1 METSRPVIFARW
13 LFRLAGLL
21 GLLVLLPQYVMENEV
36 AREAPVVKGAPTEI
50 TRPEYYYGFI
60 GVAVAWQLAFIVIG
74 QDPLRYRP
82 LMLPSVVE
90 KLTFAGAAVVLF
102 IIGRVTGFVLVF
114 GLVDMS
120 LGVLFLIAWWRLSA
134 ISSMPD
140 K

>member
-1 METSRPVIFARW
+1 MDTRQPVTFARW

-50 TRPEYYYGFI
+50 THPEYYYGFV
-60 GVAVAWQLAFIVIG
+60 GVAVAWQVAFLVIG

-82 LMLPSVVE
+82 MMLPSVIE
-90 KLTFAGAAVVLF
+90 KLTFAGTAVVLF

-114 GLVDMS
+114 GSIDLS
-120 LGVLFLIAWWRLSA
+120 LGVLFLIAWWRLRQLVQA
-134 ISSMPD
+134 R
-140 K
+140 